1 MAKIGLV
8 AGGGDIPITFADRAK
23 ARGDT
28 VIALGIRG
36 LTSDSLESHVDKMHW
51 FSWGALQKAILV
63 VVTAGIRT
71 IVLLGKIQKSV
82 AFDKDAVLDNDA
94 RTVLSTAAGKKDYA
108 ILQGVEKM
116 LKKIGITIMDPSPYL
131 EDLIPKV
138 GTITRKAPSEKEWL
152 DINYGRTVARAFAGF
167 DVGQTVVV
175 KDKTVIAIE
184 AMEGT
189 DETIRRSGVLVGGDF
204 VVVKMARPQQD
215 MRFDVPLV
223 GLDTVKALDAARGK
237 VLALEAGKTFLCD
250 REDIIK
256 FADDKGL
263 SVVAI

>member
-8 AGGGDIPITFADRAK
+8 AGSGDIPVIFADRAK

-28 VIALGIRG
+28 VIALGIKG
-36 LTSDSLESHVDKMHW
+36 LTSDELESHVDRMHW

-71 IVLLGKIQKSV
+71 IVLLGKIQKSA
-82 AFDKDAVLDNDA
+82 AFDKGASLDDDA
-94 RTVLSTAAGKKDYA
+94 RKVLSAAAGKKDYV
-108 ILQGVEKM
+108 ILQEVEKV
-116 LKKIGITIMDPSPYL
+116 LKKIGITIMDPSVYL
-131 EDLIPKV
+131 EDLIPAA
-138 GTITRKAPSEKEWL
+138 GTITKKVPTEKEWL
-152 DINYGRTVARAFAGF
+152 DINYGKDVAKTFAGF

-175 KDKTVIAIE
+175 KDRTVIAVE
-184 AMEGT
+184 AVEGT
-189 DETIRRSGVLVGGDF
+189 DAAIRRSGELIGGDF

-223 GLDTVKALDAARGK
+223 GLDTVKAVAAAGGK

-256 FADDKGL
+256 FADDKGI
-263 SVVAI
+263 SVVAV